1 MERGKE
7 PKLLEIQRRWK
18 LKSAA
23 VADNM
28 EDTVTGAS
36 LSAVKVKF
44 LSNQVKQMIVEQIR
58 GEREFPFHMIPGNT
72 ILKFTFPSHGIL
84 QFPFPFPGKGSF
96 GRD

>member
-36 LSAVKVKF
+36 LSAVKVEF
-44 LSNQVKQMIVEQIR
+44 LSKKVKQMIVEQMCVEYKIK
-58 GEREFPFHMIPGNT
+58 
-72 ILKFTFPSHGIL
+72 LKHRCG
-84 QFPFPFPGKGSF
+84 GSF
-96 GRD
+96 ASALDNSRYLEI

>member
-36 LSAVKVKF
+36 LSAVKVEF
-44 LSNQVKQMIVEQIR
+44 LSNQVKQMIVEQMSVEYKIK
-58 GEREFPFHMIPGNT
+58 
-72 ILKFTFPSHGIL
+72 LKHRCG
-84 QFPFPFPGKGSF
+84 GSF
-96 GRD
+96 ASALDNRRYLEI

>member
-23 VADNM
+23 GNM

-44 LSNQVKQMIVEQIR
+44 LSNQVKQMNVEQMSAEHVLIVEQMSVEYKIK
-58 GEREFPFHMIPGNT
+58 
-72 ILKFTFPSHGIL
+72 LKHRCG
-84 QFPFPFPGKGSF
+84 GSF
-96 GRD
+96 ASALDNRRYLEI